1 MHRDELTTYLDD
13 YLHLHSTPDYGQQGL
28 QIEGREDITHIVGT
42 VDAALPCAQFAVQ
55 RDADL
60 LLVHHG
66 IFWGDA
72 QPLTG
77 GYGHLVRT
85 YLEAGLNLYAA
96 HLALDGHRE
105 VGNNVELARRLGVE
119 IDRDASDRFARA
131 KGTPIGVIADAP
143 TGTTLDDMVGRFEQ
157 NIGTPKLV
165 QAHGPRRVSRIGIVS
180 GSGIGFLHEAAALG
194 CDTLLTGETS
204 HANFYDALN
213 TRMNVIYGGH
223 YATETV
229 GVQALG
235 RHLAQQFDLSF
246 EFVDL
251 PTNL

>member
-1 MHRDELTTYLDD
+1 MHRDELITYLDD
-13 YLHLHSTPDYGQQGL
+13 YLHIHTTPDYGPQGL
-28 QIEGREDITHIVGT
+28 QIEGRDDITRIVGT
-42 VDAALPCAQFAVQ
+42 VDAALPCAQVAIQ

-66 IFWGDA
+66 IFWGGA
-72 QPLTG
+72 QTLTG

-105 VGNNVELARRLGVE
+105 VGNNAELARRLGVE
-119 IDRDASDRFARA
+119 IDREASERFAKV
-131 KGTPIGVIADAP
+131 KGTAIGLVADAP
-143 TGTTLDDMVGRFEQ
+143 TGTTLDDIVGRFEQ
-157 NIGTPKLV
+157 NVGTPKLV
-165 QAHGPRRVSRIGIVS
+165 QAHGPRRVNRIGIVS
-180 GSGIGFLHEAAALG
+180 GSGIGYLHEAATLG

-204 HANFYDALN
+204 HANFYDAQSA
-213 TRMNVIYGGH
+213 RMNVIYGGH

-235 RHLAQQFDLSF
+235 RHLAQHFDLNF

>member
-1 MHRDELTTYLDD
+1 MHRNELTTYLDD
-13 YLHLHSTPDYGQQGL
+13 YLQIHAVADYGPQGL
-28 QIEGREDITHIVGT
+28 QIEGRDEITRIVGM
-42 VDAALPCAQFAVQ
+42 VDAALPCAQVAIQ

-66 IFWGDA
+66 LFWGGA

-77 GYGHLVRT
+77 GYGQLVRT

-96 HLALDGHRE
+96 HLALDGHAE
-105 VGNNVELARRLGVE
+105 IGNNAELARRLGAE
-119 IDRDASDRFARA
+119 IDREASARFARA

-143 TGTTLDDMVGRFEQ
+143 TGTKLDDIVGRFEQ
-157 NIGTPKLV
+157 SVGEPKLV
-165 QAHGPRRVSRIGIVS
+165 QAHGPRLVSRIGIVS
-180 GSGIGFLHEAAALG
+180 GSGIGFLSEAAELG

-213 TRMNVIYGGH
+213 LRMNVIYGGH

-235 RHLAQQFDLSF
+235 RHLARKFELEF